1 MGLTLRDAGRDLA
14 LGSRCVGCGRAGI
27 VLCLGCRRDLPRD
40 ARLAWPSPTPEGLVQ
55 PWAAGHYDG
64 LLRAMVVDH
73 KEHGTFA
80 LAAPLG
86 ELLARVVRAA
96 SGPGPVALVPVPS
109 RRAVVRRRG
118 HDPLL
123 RVARH
128 AAGRLRLEGADAVV
142 RRLLVPVGSV
152 RDQAGLDAE
161 DRQANLAGSMRSPR
175 RGSVD
180 PARLVVVVDDV
191 ITTGSTVREAQR
203 ALEVAG
209 HRVHAVAAVAATQR
223 RWSNPSARLPGSTQA
238 D

>member
-14 LGSRCVGCGRAGI
+14 LGSRCVGCGRAGN

-40 ARLAWPSPTPEGLVQ
+40 GRLAWPSPAPEGLVQ
-55 PWAAGHYDG
+55 PWAGGEYDG
-64 LLRAMVVDH
+64 VLRALVVQH

-86 ELLARVVRAA
+86 EVLARVVTAA
-96 SGPGPVALVPVPS
+96 SGQEPVTLVPVPS

-128 AAGRLRLEGADAVV
+128 AAGRLRLEGTDAVV

-161 DRQANLAGSMRSPR
+161 DRQANLAGSMRSSR
-175 RGSVD
+175 SGRVD
-180 PARLVVVVDDV
+180 PGRSVVVVDDV
-191 ITTGSTVREAQR
+191 ITTGATLREAQR
-203 ALEVAG
+203 ALELGA
-209 HRVHAVAAVAATQR
+209 HRVHAVAAVAATRR
-223 RWSNPSARLPGSTQA
+223 RWSNPSGRLPGSTRA